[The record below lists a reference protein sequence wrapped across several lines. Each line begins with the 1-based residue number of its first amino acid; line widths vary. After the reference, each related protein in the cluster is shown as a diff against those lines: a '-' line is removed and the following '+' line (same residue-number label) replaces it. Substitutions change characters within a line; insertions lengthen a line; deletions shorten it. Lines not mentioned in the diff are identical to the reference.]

1 MARGVCVVTGG
12 SRGIGAAT
20 VRAAA
25 AAGWT
30 VCLSYRQER
39 DTAEALAAD
48 VGGRAVRADVA
59 VEADVVSL
67 FSAAD
72 ELGPLGGTVAS
83 AGIVDRTMP
92 LRDMT
97 GDRMRR
103 MLEVNALGA
112 LLTAREAVRRMVPAG
127 TGSIVLVG
135 SAASRIGSPNAY
147 VDYAASKGAVDSLV
161 LGLSKEVAADGVRV
175 SGVRPGIIDTDIH
188 ADSGQPNRATEVG
201 RSLPMGRAGTAAE
214 VAAAI
219 VWLLSD
225 EASYVSGTFL
235 DVSGAR

>member
-1 MARGVCVVTGG
+1 MTRQVCVVTGG

-25 AAGWT
+25 ADGWAL
-30 VCLSYRQER
+30 CLSYRREQH
-39 DTAEALAAD
+39 TAEALARE

-59 VEADVVSL
+59 VEEDVVAL
-67 FSAAD
+67 FEAAD
-72 ELGPLGGTVAS
+72 ELGPVRGTVAS

-92 LRDMT
+92 LRDMS

-127 TGSIVLVG
+127 AGSIVLVG

-225 EASYVSGTFL
+225 EASYVSGTL
-235 DVSGAR
+235 VDVSGAR